1 MKKDIAKRLND
12 FGEKREPF
20 LFVIDYKANDILF
33 FSLPATESDV
43 MFKFPTMSNVSEE
56 KFTNTRDIH
65 FSKIP
70 VSFETYEK
78 AFQLV
83 KHHIQIG
90 DCHLLNLTMP
100 SKIECSLSLEEI
112 FYASKAKYK
121 ILIPRFFTVFSP
133 EIFVRII
140 DNKIHSYPMKG
151 TIDASI
157 ENAEEII
164 MNDPKEID
172 EQHAVVNSVQ
182 NELNRVAKNARVE
195 RFRYID
201 RLKTNQKELLQ
212 VSSEVCGDLDS
223 DWHEKLGDIL
233 MELLPAASISGTPKS
248 KTLEI
253 IEKAEITERGYY
265 CGIMGIY
272 DGQSLDTAVM
282 IRYIQETENGLQY
295 HSGGGITIN
304 SQAEKE
310 YQELIDKVYV
320 PLY

>member
-1 MKKDIAKRLND
+1 MKKDIAKKLND
-12 FGEKREPF
+12 FSKKREPF
-20 LFVIDYKANDILF
+20 LFVINYKADHIMF
-33 FSLPATESDV
+33 FPLPAKETEV

-56 KFTNTRDIH
+56 KFTNPKDIH
-65 FSKIP
+65 FSKTP
-70 VSFETYEK
+70 VTFETYKK

-83 KHHIQIG
+83 KHHIQNG
-90 DCHLLNLTMP
+90 DCNLLNLTMP
-100 SKIECSLSLEEI
+100 SKIECSLRLEEI

-121 ILIPRFFTVFSP
+121 ILIPKMFTVFSP

-157 ENAEEII
+157 ENAEQKI

-182 NELNRVAKNARVE
+182 NELNRVAKNVRIE

-212 VSSEVCGDLDS
+212 VSSEVCGDLDC
-223 DWHEKLGDIL
+223 DWHEKMGDIL
-233 MELLPAASISGTPKS
+233 MELLPAASISGSPKS

-253 IEKAEITERGYY
+253 IQKAEITERSYY

-282 IRYIQETENGLQY
+282 IRYIQDTKNGLQY